1 MSAKKCAD
9 CGAPFTPKPGNI
21 RKYCHA
27 CSPPQR
33 PRNKPPVKPTLVT
46 VDSVPVEPGRIYA
59 HTLATLQSAERHE
72 TPLGAVALTL
82 AEQIDAGG
90 HAATGYAALAK
101 QLEATLASAL
111 DGVKLTVS
119 AVDELRARRER
130 RRA

>member
-1 MSAKKCAD
+1 MSSRQCAD
-9 CGAPFTPKPGNI
+9 CGATIKQKPIGGPRKYCEDCRPPTPKPN
-21 RKYCHA
+21 
-27 CSPPQR
+27 PR
-33 PRNKPPVKPTLVT
+33 PRLVT
-46 VDSVPVEPGRIYA
+46 VDSVPVEPGRVYA

>member
-1 MSAKKCAD
+1 MARTCAD
-9 CGAPFTPKPGNI
+9 CGERLPAPVAGAGKP
-21 RKYCHA
+21 RRYCET
-27 CSPPQR
+27 CSPSR
-33 PRNKPPVKPTLVT
+33 RRKPPVKPTLVT
-46 VDSVPVEPGRIYA
+46 VDSVPVEPGRVYA

>member
-1 MSAKKCAD
+1 MARTCAD
-9 CGAPFTPKPGNI
+9 CGERLPAPVAGAGKP
-21 RKYCHA
+21 RRYCET
-27 CSPPQR
+27 CSPSR
-33 PRNKPPVKPTLVT
+33 RRKPPAKPTLVT
-46 VDSVPVEPGRIYA
+46 VDAVPTEPGRVHA
-59 HTLATLQSAERHE
+59 RTLEMLQSAGRDE

-90 HAATGYAALAK
+90 HAASGYAALAK

-111 DGVKLTVS
+111 DGVKLTVT

>member
-1 MSAKKCAD
+1 MSAKNCAD

-21 RKYCHA
+21 RKYCHD

-33 PRNKPPVKPTLVT
+33 PRNKPKPTLVT
-46 VDSVPVEPGRIYA
+46 VDSAPVEPGRVHA
-59 HTLATLQSAERHE
+59 RTLAALQSAERDE

-111 DGVKLTVS
+111 DGVKLTVT